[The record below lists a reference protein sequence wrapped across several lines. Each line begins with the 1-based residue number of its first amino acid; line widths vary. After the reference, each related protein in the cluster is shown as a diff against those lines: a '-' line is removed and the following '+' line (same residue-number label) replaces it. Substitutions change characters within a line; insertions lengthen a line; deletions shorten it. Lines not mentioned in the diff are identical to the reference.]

1 MVNLMECSEFIKCIP
16 DFIDKKLEE
25 DYFDEFIQ
33 HAKSCESCKDELEIY
48 YMIKVG
54 LERIETDSSKSFD
67 IQSDLENTLN
77 YYEKRADILF
87 KRSIYC
93 RITCILSQI
102 CVSILLILQI
112 IMLLK

>member
-1 MVNLMECSEFIKCIP
+1 MIKSMKCDEFVKLIP
-16 DFIDKKLEE
+16 DFIGRTLEE
-25 DYFDEFIQ
+25 DYFEGFIQ

>member
-33 HAKSCESCKDELEIY
+33 HAKSCENCKDELEIY

-54 LERIETDSSKSFD
+54 LERIETDSSKSYD
-67 IQSDLENTLN
+67 IQGELENTLN
-77 YYEKRADILF
+77 FYEKRADLRF
-87 KRSIYC
+87 KKHIYLG
-93 RITCILSQI
+93 ITCILSQI
-102 CVSILLILQI
+102 CVSILF
-112 IMLLK
+112 IMEMFML